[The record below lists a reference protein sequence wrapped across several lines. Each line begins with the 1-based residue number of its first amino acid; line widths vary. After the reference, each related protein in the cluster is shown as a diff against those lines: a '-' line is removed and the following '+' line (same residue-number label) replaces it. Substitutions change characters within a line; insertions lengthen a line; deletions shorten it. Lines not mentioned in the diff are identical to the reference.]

1 MGQLV
6 LFPSRAQ
13 HSGRL
18 TDLTESKNPRT
29 QLSTYPITPTRVCLK
44 GFLFDNDDLSL
55 EEASGYII
63 GRGLQHYCF
72 FHRELEA
79 KSSEIIVP

>member
-6 LFPSRAQ
+6 LFLSRAQ

-18 TDLTESKNPRT
+18 TDLTESKNLRT
-29 QLSTYPITPTRVCLK
+29 QLSTYPIIPPRVCLK

-55 EEASGYII
+55 EEA
-63 GRGLQHYCF
+63 
-72 FHRELEA
+72 
-79 KSSEIIVP
+79 